1 MIGRSLRPPM
11 ERVTQMAK
19 HYEGPKPGRSWGKL
33 IGAALGGALLAGCA
47 GGPGTA
53 PVNLGGYSTAF
64 KQGYTDGCES
74 AGALSQR
81 RDEARYRTESEYM
94 QGWNDGYSVCAK
106 RK

>member
-1 MIGRSLRPPM
+1 M
-11 ERVTQMAK
+11 
-19 HYEGPKPGRSWGKL
+19 
-33 IGAALGGALLAGCA
+33 GCA
-47 GGPGTA
+47 GAPGTA

-94 QGWNDGYSVCAK
+94 QGWNDGFSICAK